1 MGLSYKKLDFVNA
14 ENFLTFRKK
23 CIGKKPR
30 NVGTESGL
38 HLSGMLSRGNH
49 VLEVRLDDL

>member
-1 MGLSYKKLDFVNA
+1 MK
-14 ENFLTFRKK
+14 NFLTFRKK
-23 CIGKKPR
+23 CIGKKPQ

-49 VLEVRLDDL
+49 GLEVRLDDL